1 MELTNVAV
9 SENQQLS
16 ADPLPF
22 ARSYQLEALETAL
35 KQNTIVYL
43 ETGSGKTLIAIML
56 LRSYAYLLRKPSPY
70 IAVFLVPTV
79 VLVTQQGDALMMH
92 TDLKVGK
99 YWGEMGVD
107 FWDAATWKQQ
117 VDDHEVLVMTP
128 AILLAAL
135 RHSFLHI
142 DMIKVIIF
150 DECHN
155 ARGRHPYASIMM
167 EFYHPQLTR
176 ESAQLPRIFGMTA
189 SPIKS
194 KGSSTADSYW
204 QKIHDLE
211 NLMNSKVY
219 TCSSESVLAE
229 YIPFSNPKLKIYEHV
244 DIPCT
249 LFVTLARDLERLK
262 EKHECSISKSNL
274 SFMSAGSA
282 RTRLSKLHTAFLF
295 CLSEMGAWLAFKAAE
310 FLSREEIDFLS
321 WGELDACAQTIVRDF
336 SLGASKIFLA
346 RLPSGPHWSIGG
358 DIQANADAG
367 YLSSKVNC
375 LLQSLLEYRDQKDLR
390 CIIFVERIITAIVLR
405 SLLNELLP
413 ALSGWRTEYTAGH
426 ISVVQS
432 QSRKIQNKIVEEFR
446 KGLVNIIV
454 ATSILEEGLDVQSCN
469 LVIRFDPSATVCS
482 FIQSRGR
489 ARMQNS
495 DFLLMVR
502 SGDDS
507 TLTRMQNYM
516 ASGEIM
522 RQESLRHAS
531 IPCSPLDDELYDEPC
546 YKVESTGAVVTLSSS
561 VSLLYFYCSR
571 LPSDGY
577 FKPNPRFVID
587 KETGT
592 CTLQLP
598 KNCPLQRI
606 ISVQGNSKI
615 LKQLACLKA
624 CKELHRE
631 GALTDNLVPDILE
644 EETINKEMECK
655 IQIIE
660 ESKYFP
666 PEFVSHCSNESE
678 AVYYC
683 YLVELQHDSCNDF
696 QLHGII
702 LAVRTRLKCD
712 DEILAFDL
720 DVDRRGRLQVQLN
733 YSKVVTL
740 TSEEI
745 RRCQRFQV
753 SIFRILLDRDL
764 IKLQDA
770 LAAVE
775 SPIGSAVSDYLL
787 LPSLGTTPEIN
798 WKCVN
803 SLLFPSQVLEDKH
816 MDCCSTQDRKHSV
829 NTKTGVVC
837 SCMLENSL
845 VFTPHNGHI
854 YCITGFLDNLDC
866 NSLLDMRTGESITY
880 REYYKKRHGINIC
893 YEGESLLRGKHINK
907 VHNYLQRC
915 RTQKAKD
922 STDSSVEL
930 PPELCSLIM
939 SPISI
944 STLHTYSYVPSI
956 MHRIESL
963 VMASKL
969 KRMHLDH
976 CTLNVLIPTAKIL
989 EAMTTKK
996 CLEKFHLESLETLG
1010 DSFLKY
1016 AASIRLFKTYENH
1029 HEGLLTVKKNQI
1041 ISNAAL
1047 CSLGCAR
1054 KIPGF
1059 IRNEPFDLKAWII
1072 PGDNS
1077 QVHCFDEEF
1086 LTSSDKMYSRVK
1098 HKIKSKRV
1106 ADVVEAL
1113 IGAYLSSG
1121 GEVAALSF
1129 MKWLGVDINFVDA
1142 PMSRH
1147 FPMNTEKLVNVRYL
1161 ESLLHY
1167 KFNDPSLLV
1176 EALTHGSYMLPEI
1189 PRCYQR
1195 LEFLGDAV
1203 LDYVVTAHLYFK
1215 YPGLTPGLITD
1226 LRSASVNNEC
1236 YAQSAVKAGLHKHIL
1251 HASQDL
1257 QRQIFSTVEDFEKLD
1272 LVSTFGWEA
1281 ETTFPKV
1288 LGDIIE
1294 SLGGAIFVDSGFDKD
1309 ITFQS
1314 IRPLLEPLVT
1324 PETLKPHPVRELS
1337 ELCDQ
1342 KGYIKK
1348 KDIVSRENGVAYITI
1363 EVEANGVT
1371 HKSTCSGRDKLMA
1384 RKVASKNVLKS
1395 LKECPSNA

>member
-1 MELTNVAV
+1 
-9 SENQQLS
+9 
-16 ADPLPF
+16 
-22 ARSYQLEALETAL
+22 
-35 KQNTIVYL
+35 
-43 ETGSGKTLIAIML
+43 
-56 LRSYAYLLRKPSPY
+56 
-70 IAVFLVPTV
+70 
-79 VLVTQQGDALMMH
+79 
-92 TDLKVGK
+92 
-99 YWGEMGVD
+99 
-107 FWDAATWKQQ
+107 
-117 VDDHEVLVMTP
+117 
-128 AILLAAL
+128 
-135 RHSFLHI
+135 
-142 DMIKVIIF
+142 
-150 DECHN
+150 
-155 ARGRHPYASIMM
+155 
-167 EFYHPQLTR
+167 
-176 ESAQLPRIFGMTA
+176 
-189 SPIKS
+189 
-194 KGSSTADSYW
+194 
-204 QKIHDLE
+204 
-211 NLMNSKVY
+211 
-219 TCSSESVLAE
+219 
-229 YIPFSNPKLKIYEHV
+229 
-244 DIPCT
+244 
-249 LFVTLARDLERLK
+249 
-262 EKHECSISKSNL
+262 
-274 SFMSAGSA
+274 MSAGTA
-282 RTRLSKLHTAFLF
+282 RRRLSKLYSAFLF

-310 FLSREEIDFLS
+310 FLSREEVDFFS
-321 WGELDACAQTIVRDF
+321 WGELDVCAQTIVRDF
-336 SLGASKIFLA
+336 SLGASKIFSA

-367 YLSSKVNC
+367 YLSSKVTC
-375 LLQSLLEYRDQKDLR
+375 LLESLLEYRDQKDLR
-390 CIIFVERIITAIVLR
+390 CIIFVERIITAIVLQ

-413 ALSGWRTEYTAGH
+413 ELCGWRTEYTAGH

-432 QSRKIQNKIVEEFR
+432 QSRKLQNKIVEEFR

-507 TLTRMQNYM
+507 TLTRMHNYM

-546 YKVESTGAVVTLSSS
+546 YKVESTGAIVTLSSS
-561 VSLLYFYCSR
+561 VALLYLYCSR

-577 FKPNPRFVID
+577 FKPNPRCVID

-592 CTLQLP
+592 CMLQLP
-598 KNCPLQRI
+598 KSCPLQRI

-615 LKQLACLKA
+615 SKQLACLEA
-624 CKELHRE
+624 CKELHRV
-631 GALTDNLVPDILE
+631 GALTENLVPDIME
-644 EETINKEMECK
+644 EETSNKESEH
-655 IQIIE
+655 QIHTVE

-666 PEFVSHCSNESE
+666 PELVSHCGNDSE
-678 AVYYC
+678 ALYYC
-683 YLVELQHDSCNDF
+683 YLVALQHDFYNDF

-702 LAVRTRLKCD
+702 LAVRTRLKFD
-712 DEILAFDL
+712 DEIMAFDL

-733 YSKVVTL
+733 YHKVVAL

-745 RRCQRFQV
+745 QRCRRFQSSV
-753 SIFRILLDRDL
+753 FRILLDRDL
-764 IKLQDA
+764 SKLLDA
-770 LAAVE
+770 LAAVQ
-775 SPIGSAVSDYLL
+775 SPIGSAVFDYLL

-803 SLLFPSQVLEDKH
+803 SLLFPSQVLGDKH
-816 MDCCSTQDRKHSV
+816 MDCCSTQGRKRSV
-829 NTKTGVVC
+829 STKTGVVC

-866 NSLLDMRTGESITY
+866 NSLLEMRTGELHKILQKAVY
-880 REYYKKRHGINIC
+880 AVYRHGINIC
-893 YEGESLLRGKHINK
+893 FEEEPLLRGKYICK

-915 RTQKAKD
+915 RIQKAKD

-939 SPISI
+939 SPVSI
-944 STLHTYSYVPSI
+944 STLNTYSYVPSI

-963 VMASKL
+963 VMASNL

-976 CTLNVLIPTAKIL
+976 CTLNIFIPTVKVL
-989 EAMTTKK
+989 EAKQRNASRS
-996 CLEKFHLESLETLG
+996 LIWSRLRHLETLFSNMLPVYSYSRLTKIIMRVFSLLRKTK
-1010 DSFLKY
+1010 SFD
-1016 AASIRLFKTYENH
+1016 
-1029 HEGLLTVKKNQI
+1029 
-1041 ISNAAL
+1041 AL
-1047 CSLGCAR
+1047 CRLGCAR

-1059 IRNEPFDLKAWII
+1059 IRNEPFDLKAWLI

-1077 QVHCFDEEF
+1077 QIHTFDEEF
-1086 LTSSDKMYSRVK
+1086 LTSSDK
-1098 HKIKSKRV
+1098 I
-1106 ADVVEAL
+1106 
-1113 IGAYLSSG
+1113 SG

-1129 MKWLGVDINFVDA
+1129 MKWLGVDIDFVDA
-1142 PMSRH
+1142 PLPRH
-1147 FPMNTEKLVNVRYL
+1147 FPTNAEKLINVRYL

-1189 PRCYQR
+1189 PRCYQAGDSSYHYYQSLRLCFLNTAFVKLALTSVPKNSTEDGWKGFVYALEAIYMQKQALKKVRDR

-1257 QRQIFSTVEDFEKLD
+1257 QRQILGTVEDLKKLD
-1272 LVSTFGWEA
+1272 LLSTFGWEA

-1288 LGDIIE
+1288 LGDVIE
-1294 SLGGAIFVDSGFDKD
+1294 SLGGAIFVDSGFNKD
-1309 ITFQS
+1309 TTFQS

-1324 PETLKPHPVRELS
+1324 PQTVKLQPVRELS

-1348 KDIVSRENGVAYITI
+1348 KDVVSHENGVAYITV
-1363 EVEANGVT
+1363 EVEANGVI
-1371 HKSTCSGRDKLMA
+1371 HKGTCSGRDKIMA
-1384 RKVASKNVLKS
+1384 KKMASKNVLKS